1 MVCLASGAKSVVKS
15 FIATRSLQHKSS
27 AGLGA
32 LLLFIASLA
41 AAVGY
46 WAGFKT
52 GTSASQLS
60 PSTIR
65 PAFVVMNANADGN
78 SNLVNEELRETTQG
92 SETEP
97 AGAEPGPTESVTASA
112 PVGSWGPA
120 LGQLHADIL
129 SLRILYRRL
138 AEQAGVD
145 LTDFTLDEIVLPMVP
160 AQPTIEDVSAW
171 NTVVDE
177 LQMSSSALASWYQRQ
192 ATESTLQLSGPVVM
206 QGSLSSGF
214 GWRNSPQT
222 GERRLHKGVDYR
234 GNEGEP
240 ILALA
245 DGVVSFAGRVYAYG
259 NMVELLHADGFRT
272 RYAHNQVN
280 SVVRGQRVQQGQ
292 IIARLGSTGRSTGP
306 HVHVEVHLDGEAL
319 DPMLFFQ

>member
-1 MVCLASGAKSVVKS
+1 
-15 FIATRSLQHKSS
+15 
-27 AGLGA
+27 
-32 LLLFIASLA
+32 
-41 AAVGY
+41 
-46 WAGFKT
+46 
-52 GTSASQLS
+52 
-60 PSTIR
+60 
-65 PAFVVMNANADGN
+65 MNANADGN
-78 SNLVNEELRETTQG
+78 SNLVNDELRETTQG
-92 SETEP
+92 LETEP
-97 AGAEPGPTESVTASA
+97 VSAEPGPTESVTASA
-112 PVGSWGPA
+112 PVASWAPA

-171 NTVVDE
+171 NAVVDE
-177 LQMSSSALASWYQRQ
+177 LQMSSTVLASWYQRQ